1 MPGIKDVNWQTCID
15 AAATEL
21 SATFGSSDPG
31 TNDTFA
37 ADGCVGVKFKLSDV
51 SLPTATR
58 IYVCPKFLDSD
69 GNTTYAALADGSL
82 DYVSVITANYETPI
96 FWDIDAIAVGAEV
109 WLDATDAAAT
119 CTLMIKRI
127 YPKV

>member
-1 MPGIKDVNWQTCID
+1 MPGIKDVSWQTCIV
-15 AAATEL
+15 AAATKL
-21 SATFGSSDPG
+21 SATFGSSAPATDS
-31 TNDTFA
+31 TFA
-37 ADGCVGVKFKLSDV
+37 ADGCIGVKYKLSAV
-51 SLPTATR
+51 SLPTATK
-58 IYVCPKFLDSD
+58 IHVCPKFVDAD
-69 GNTTYAALADGSL
+69 GTETWAALADGSL

-96 FWDIDAIAVGAEV
+96 FWDVDAIAVGAEV